1 MSNNSILEQIKN
13 NLEWLDINT
22 SGKTWQNIID
32 ELKQR
37 IKGKASPSLP
47 LETLMLIKLYRNNI
61 QYIVKEEKDGIKC

>member
-32 ELKQR
+32 ELKE
-37 IKGKASPSLP
+37 KMENKSPSLP

-61 QYIVKEEKDGIKC
+61 EYYTKEGSGKNGK